1 MQLQNVFPRVHAR
14 SYEKR
19 NIVITIVFL
28 SVCLSVCHTPAEHI
42 AEVFQCIEISSFQF
56 S

>member
-28 SVCLSVCHTPAEHI
+28 SVCHTPAEHI